1 MNKYI
6 YIRFL
11 TTLQLTT
18 FENIII
24 LTKQFLRLPKC
35 FQFCLGIKPSAGYVL
50 YMGALGIRANL
61 QLFSNILFNQIKLF
75 KLSILLCHLRSMV
88 GN

>member
-1 MNKYI
+1 MIRYNTTLKYQTVIRLNLQSLHLKKMNKYI

-50 YMGALGIRANL
+50 YMGE
-61 QLFSNILFNQIKLF
+61 
-75 KLSILLCHLRSMV
+75 V
-88 GN
+88 